1 LDRSCAHGEE
11 SFGLVKSRLY
21 ALTARWR
28 RKFIH
33 FVAND
38 VKSRNPESVLDVGCG
53 TGEILSMLRNLEI
66 ELYGIDP
73 SPFMLELAE
82 KKIRK
87 ANPTSKPSRVHLSQ
101 GNSKLIPFARKFDII
116 FSSLSFHH
124 WNDRDESIPN
134 ILERLNENG
143 EFVIYEY
150 DREAMSY
157 MRGLIA
163 GKHALSEAD
172 VKGLTFN
179 GYSKRVER
187 NGSIIIVSFKKTAN
201 QFIIN

>member
-1 LDRSCAHGEE
+1 MDLSCAHGEE

-21 ALTARWR
+21 SLTAHWR

-38 VKSRNPESVLDVGCG
+38 VKSSNPRSVLDIGCG
-53 TGEILSMLRNLEI
+53 TGEILNMLRNLEI
-66 ELYGIDP
+66 DLYGIDP

-82 KKIRK
+82 KKIREM
-87 ANPTSKPSRVHLSQ
+87 NPTTKPIKVHLSR
-101 GNSKLIPFARKFDII
+101 GNSRIIPFERKFDII

-124 WNDRDESIPN
+124 WNDRDKSIPN

-150 DREAMSY
+150 DRETMSY
-157 MRGLIA
+157 LRRLIA
-163 GKHALSEAD
+163 GKHALSEED
-172 VKGLTFN
+172 VKELTFN
-179 GYSKRVER
+179 GYTKRVER
-187 NGSIIIVSFKKTAN
+187 NGSIIIVRFKKTVN
-201 QFIIN
+201 KSIN